1 MKKKYVKIIKHLKI
15 TIQKTEQEKAL
26 KMESVFRFSKICI
39 QSMYVY
45 INRNRSL
52 FVLHL
57 DLLQKIIIKTV

>member
-39 QSMYVY
+39 QSMFL
-45 INRNRSL
+45 IWKND
-52 FVLHL
+52 F
-57 DLLQKIIIKTV
+57 QKCVNDGSSFASEK